1 MRLQQRFTLNGN
13 DATFLMSLA
22 VFIFSQLLIH
32 ADVCIETKITTS
44 CSTVQ
49 KLKGNSTKSWKL
61 IGSHLDFGGHFDFSA

>member
-32 ADVCIETKITTS
+32 RD
-44 CSTVQ
+44 Q
-49 KLKGNSTKSWKL
+49 N
-61 IGSHLDFGGHFDFSA
+61 HDFMFDSAKVER